1 MRSELLLLS
10 CLLPLLSSDLRAP
23 VCSSVVAT
31 DATVTSGA
39 AVAATVT
46 PDVARRLFAGADFRG
61 SDAHLVDR
69 IDLPD
74 EDAALPADPEFAAA
88 LAQWPW
94 RVTAAY
100 DMEPD
105 HINAQELRVFV
116 NLVVRRCRSAAN
128 AGQRLVALLDNQAA
142 SGAAAKG
149 RSSSRRMN
157 RLLRRLAAFL
167 FAADV
172 YIAPRY
178 VPSGVNPADPP
189 SRRRSLLAWIARAR
203 RGGQVFDSTCGYPGE
218 GPPRLSRSA
227 RAAAR
232 PDVQL
237 ADGGVRASTLSIRAV
252 AGIHFETFLAATGR
266 PSAHELAAEAR
277 AFDEAMVAH
286 LQELWQTGAP
296 RSAVQAAAQYGPS
309 SFPFDLRRRLPG
321 TTRAMQAWATFPILV
336 SLE

>member
-1 MRSELLLLS
+1 
-10 CLLPLLSSDLRAP
+10 
-23 VCSSVVAT
+23 
-31 DATVTSGA
+31 
-39 AVAATVT
+39 
-46 PDVARRLFAGADFRG
+46 
-61 SDAHLVDR
+61 
-69 IDLPD
+69 
-74 EDAALPADPEFAAA
+74 
-88 LAQWPW
+88 
-94 RVTAAY
+94 
-100 DMEPD
+100 
-105 HINAQELRVFV
+105 
-116 NLVVRRCRSAAN
+116 
-128 AGQRLVALLDNQAA
+128 
-142 SGAAAKG
+142 
-149 RSSSRRMN
+149 MN
-157 RLLRRLAAFL
+157 RLLRRLTAFL
-167 FAADV
+167 LAADLYV
-172 YIAPRY
+172 APRY
-178 VPSGVNPADPP
+178 IPSGVNPADPP

-232 PDVQL
+232 PDVQV

-252 AGIHFETFLAATGR
+252 AGVHFETFLAATGR

-296 RSAVQAAAQYGPS
+296 RSAAQAAAQYGPS